1 MFTLFTGHHVG
12 GQKRSSNMAAP
23 YCNFVRNISTNISG
37 LGRRTRLKLGGL
49 SSLFIVYN
57 VTIFFT
63 LAPAWSFIL
72 LFLRDNHDKEIRS
85 ERDHDIPLSSTGYP
99 SSVCDCEYCTTKR
112 LIEFIR
118 EFNFRPKYY

>member
-1 MFTLFTGHHVG
+1 MA
-12 GQKRSSNMAAP
+12 RSI
-23 YCNFVRNISTNISG
+23 YNFARNISTNITT
-37 LGRRTRLKLGGL
+37 LEQRTHLKLGGL

-63 LAPAWSFIL
+63 LSPAWSFIL

-85 ERDHDIPLSSTGYP
+85 ERDHEIPLSSTGYP